1 MLSTAQLLAAEVL
14 QVEFDIDD
22 DGFVTSANPILPP
35 IKEVIV
41 GGAASIIVFVALW
54 RLAGPAVKK
63 AMQGRTDRIQTELD
77 EAAAAKVTAETEAA
91 EIRTA
96 LGDIDAERSRLFD
109 EADAEAAALL
119 ENGRARLDAEI
130 ADLEAKATADVAA
143 AEGRGADD
151 LRSEISRYSAAAI
164 DEAVTSGLDD
174 ATQQQLIEDFISRVG
189 AQNGVNA

>member
-41 GGAASIIVFVALW
+41 GGAAAIIVFVALW
-54 RLAGPAVKK
+54 RLAGPAVKT
-63 AMQGRTDRIQTELD
+63 AMKGRTDRIQTELD

-96 LGDIDAERSRLFD
+96 RGDSDAERSRLFD

-151 LRSEISRYSAAAI
+151 LRSEISRYSASAS

-174 ATQQQLIEDFISRVG
+174 ATQQRLIEDFISRVG